1 MKLTEFQSFFYKDG
15 DLRYPPIKVLLSLLV
30 IVCGL
35 WGFLEISDEVIEGEA
50 LSYDEW
56 ILASMRDKIGNPIGP
71 NWLPGSMKN
80 ITALGSTSVLI
91 VVILSVSGFL
101 MLHKNYKSAVLIL
114 ITSCIGVG
122 LVILLK
128 NTFGRARPELVSH
141 LVEVTSRSYPSG
153 HTTMSAVVYLSLA
166 SMLAHLQDR
175 KRVKIYSIT
184 IAILLTFMVG
194 ISRVYLG
201 VHYPSDVL
209 AGWALGLS
217 WASICW
223 ILFRYLRK
231 IIVVPEERELSE
243 GPPNE

>member
-1 MKLTEFQSFFYKDG
+1 MKLTEFQSFFYEDG
-15 DLRYPPIKVLLSLLV
+15 IRYRQITVLLLLLV
-30 IVCGL
+30 VVCGL
-35 WGFLEISDEVIEGEA
+35 WGFLEISDEVIEGEP

-56 ILASMRDKIGNPIGP
+56 ILTIMRSSSGNPIGP
-71 NWLPGSMKN
+71 KWLSESMIN

-91 VVILSVSGFL
+91 VVILAVSGFL
-101 MLHKNYKSAVLIL
+101 ILQGNYESAFLI
-114 ITSCIGVG
+114 IVTSCVGVG
-122 LVILLK
+122 LVVFLK
-128 NTFGRARPELVSH
+128 TTFSRARPELISH

-175 KRVKIYSIT
+175 KRVKIYSIS
-184 IAILLTFMVG
+184 IAILLTFIVG
-194 ISRVYLG
+194 ASRVYLG

-217 WASICW
+217 WAAVCW

-231 IIVVPEERELSE
+231 VIMPQKNRESY
-243 GPPNE
+243 

>member
-1 MKLTEFQSFFYKDG
+1 MDLTEFQSFFYQDG
-15 DLRYPPIKVLLSLLV
+15 NRYRQIKVLLSLLV

-35 WGFLEISDEVIEGEA
+35 WGFLEISDEVIEGEK

-56 ILASMRDKIGNPIGP
+56 ILAFMRNDKGNPIGP
-71 NWLPGSMKN
+71 RWLPESMKN

-91 VVILSVSGFL
+91 MVIVTVSGFL
-101 MLHKNYKSAVLIL
+101 MLQGKYQSAILVL
-114 ITSCIGVG
+114 ITSCAGVG

-128 NTFGRARPELVSH
+128 NTFGRVRPEYISH

-175 KRVKIYSIT
+175 RRVKIYSIT

-194 ISRVYLG
+194 MSRVYLG

-223 ILFRYLRK
+223 VLFRYLSKTMRGRK
-231 IIVVPEERELSE
+231 EK
-243 GPPNE
+243 GPD